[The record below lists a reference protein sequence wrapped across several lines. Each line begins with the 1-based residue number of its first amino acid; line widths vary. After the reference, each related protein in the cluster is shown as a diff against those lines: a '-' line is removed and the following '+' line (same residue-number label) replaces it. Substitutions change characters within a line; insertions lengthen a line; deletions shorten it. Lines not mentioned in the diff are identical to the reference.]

1 MEHERSEWNTMLAR
15 VEALETQNRRMKRAG
30 GTLLAMLSVLVLGG
44 SALVYELQTYEG
56 RFYLRD
62 KEGQFRGAMLTDPST
77 GMGTL
82 IVGTAN
88 ETEDPATGARS
99 LQPVPNIT
107 LGYRKDNKEPIVT
120 LFDRSG
126 RVRVNFG
133 VGGDGETFFET
144 YDKTG
149 ALLWKAGK

>member
-1 MEHERSEWNTMLAR
+1 MEHERSEWHEVLAR
-15 VEALETQNRRMKRAG
+15 VDALETQNRRMKRAG
-30 GTLLAMLSVLVLGG
+30 GALLAMLSIFVLGG
-44 SALVYELQTYEG
+44 SVLVYDLQTYEG
-56 RFYLRD
+56 KFYLRD

-88 ETEDPATGARS
+88 ETQDPNTGART

-133 VGGDGETFFET
+133 VDGDGETFFET

-149 ALLWKAGK
+149 TLLWKAKK